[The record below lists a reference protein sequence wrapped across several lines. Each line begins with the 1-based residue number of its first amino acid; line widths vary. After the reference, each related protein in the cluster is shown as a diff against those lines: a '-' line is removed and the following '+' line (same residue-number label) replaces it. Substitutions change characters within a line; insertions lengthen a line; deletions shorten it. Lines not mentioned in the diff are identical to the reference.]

1 MKAKR
6 HPRDSKNSSG
16 SETNERAP
24 HLKSH
29 HPNLKRKA
37 SNNLKSQRKLH
48 QKRRRKKTKVRGR
61 TNPLKTTAQIN
72 LKTRRRKV
80 VKALAT
86 V

>member
-16 SETNERAP
+16 SETNERTP

-37 SNNLKSQRKLH
+37 SNNLKSQVSEVVIQINQFSDALLLLLTILAILREKFIRRGEER
-48 QKRRRKKTKVRGR
+48 KRR
-61 TNPLKTTAQIN
+61 
-72 LKTRRRKV
+72 
-80 VKALAT
+80 
-86 V
+86 